1 MAVFHAG
8 QVFVFEFK
16 MADDE
21 SRVKDVLDKAMAQMR
36 EKDYAEQY
44 RDRGEPIHLIGMVF
58 GRQKRS
64 LLEIRAELL

>member
-16 MADDE
+16 MAEDG

-36 EKDYAEQY
+36 EKDYAGQY
-44 RDRGEPIHLIGMVF
+44 RDRGETIHLIGMVF